1 MVAVTAPLCCPSE
14 EEVDAEHSDLR
25 EKERTGP
32 SWLAF
37 FLPEE
42 RSSLNS
48 WGVLEWDG
56 ILQTR
61 LFPGESL

>member
-1 MVAVTAPLCCPSE
+1 MPS
-14 EEVDAEHSDLR
+14 SDLK
-25 EKERTGP
+25 EKEGTEP

-37 FLPEE
+37 PLPAE